1 MSLDHTWISKAPM
14 KCLPT
19 LELWVKCL
27 QCLDYFLS
35 RVYVAL
41 HPIVQ
46 SLPSNLWLVDL
57 AMRLTLSKKSSQ
69 IGIELTDVIWAKAS
83 KGPVILYFYHSYENG
98 LSGAT
103 GPQEWGTWDRVT
115 WASAVLGV
123 QEPEESVITLCPL
136 PPSVGMFCYWLILTD
151 TMIFFSWAFINCMHV
166 LLITPIRKD

>member
-1 MSLDHTWISKAPM
+1 MGTLLTGGFQTPHVHMNQLGTSRESCIFFKSAAGVRVYMSLDHTWISKAPM

-115 WASAVLGV
+115 RASAVLGV
-123 QEPEESVITLCPL
+123 QEPETEL
-136 PPSVGMFCYWLILTD
+136 PQRVW
-151 TMIFFSWAFINCMHV
+151 
-166 LLITPIRKD
+166 